1 MGKTIAEKI
10 LSQKALEGNEIDS
23 IYAKMVSVNTQRFTE
38 FRSMCGDLSK
48 MSSITFQPGHAVKSD
63 FYAPGVRA
71 MKNSFVVLAYA
82 NRVEIKVKIE
92 EMVFVGGKCYIV
104 EID

>member
-1 MGKTIAEKI
+1 
-10 LSQKALEGNEIDS
+10 
-23 IYAKMVSVNTQRFTE
+23 MVKVNTQRFTE
-38 FRSMCGDLSK
+38 FRSVCGDLTK
-48 MSSITFQPGHAVKSD
+48 VSSTSFQPGRTFTSD

-71 MKNSFVVLAYA
+71 MKNSYVVLAYA

-92 EMVFVGGKCYIV
+92 EMVSVGNKCYIV